1 MANITLLHLY
11 PQTLKLN
18 GEVGNVTA
26 LKVRAG
32 LYGHELKV
40 SHVEVGQAL
49 PKKRPNIVFIG
60 SGTLAGTK
68 LAQADLV
75 SKEFELHQ
83 WIAAG
88 TKVVAVGSGF
98 DLISQE
104 LILESGE
111 ALRGLGLTNTTHNIT
126 GRHLVGEVTLTNGL
140 AGFVNSDR
148 KIVRGSNDF
157 VLGKVTRSDEAG
169 LVDFLD
175 GYFDGKVLGSVVQ
188 GPLLPMNPALADKIL
203 ASVAK
208 LPAKTAAVKKL
219 DSLASKA
226 RDAISGRVGR

>member
-1 MANITLLHLY
+1 MVNLTLLHLY
-11 PQTLKLN
+11 PRTLKLN

-40 SHVEVGQAL
+40 SHVEVGQDL

-68 LAQADLV
+68 LAQADLA

-83 WIAAG
+83 WVAAG
-88 TKVVAVGSGF
+88 TKVIAVGSGF
-98 DLISQE
+98 DLVSQE
-104 LILESGE
+104 LILESGDT
-111 ALRGLGLTNTTHNIT
+111 LSGLGLTNTTHHIT
-126 GRHLVGEVTLTNGL
+126 GLHLVGEVVLTNGF

-148 KIVRGSNDF
+148 EIIRSSSEF
-157 VLGKVTRSDEAG
+157 ALGKVTRSDEAG
-169 LVDFLD
+169 LVDFID

-188 GPLLPMNPALADKIL
+188 GPLLPMNPSLADKIL
-203 ASVAK
+203 SLVTK
-208 LPAKTAAVKKL
+208 LPAKTAGVKKL
-219 DSLASKA
+219 DSLAAKA
-226 RDAISGRVGR
+226 REAISGRVGR